1 MLNIIILC
9 ILFYTEQKCTK
20 YYKSCATCFDFNLA
34 KNISSTYCDNILLKA
49 QDSEGTLKGTLYLDI
64 LYYLTC
70 HFFNFYSQF
79 RIYNENKRLNHNLQI
94 DLFPAL
100 LRTPPQYR

>member
-64 LYYLTC
+64 LYEM
-70 HFFNFYSQF
+70 FFCKYQPYDTMLNNNHLLISDDTSHYASS
-79 RIYNENKRLNHNLQI
+79 IYVH
-94 DLFPAL
+94 
-100 LRTPPQYR
+100 YC

>member
-1 MLNIIILC
+1 MCSIILSC
-9 ILFYTEQKCTK
+9 AFGFTKIKKKCAK

-64 LYYLTC
+64 LY
-70 HFFNFYSQF
+70 
-79 RIYNENKRLNHNLQI
+79 I
-94 DLFPAL
+94 DS
-100 LRTPPQYR
+100 TV